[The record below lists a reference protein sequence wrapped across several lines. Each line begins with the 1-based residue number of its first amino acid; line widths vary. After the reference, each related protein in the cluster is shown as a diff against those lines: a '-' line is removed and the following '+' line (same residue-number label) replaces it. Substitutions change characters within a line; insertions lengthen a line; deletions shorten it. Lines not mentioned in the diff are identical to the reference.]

1 MPTTETVSRPGA
13 PGTIALRDA
22 PAGLPD
28 ARSLDGLRPPTIAE
42 SGDPFS
48 TARVL
53 HLVARLERG
62 RPIRLDDLVAALN
75 AKHLDWLFDR
85 RVVAD
90 ALLALQVNWMADY
103 RNASGIV
110 LEKGPYGP
118 TVSIEESSRV
128 DPWIVRQVE
137 REIAACRRA
146 LDDFSRL
153 DRVAGDG

>member
-13 PGTIALRDA
+13 PGTIALGDA

-28 ARSLDGLRPPTIAE
+28 ARSLEDLRPPTIAE

-53 HLVARLERG
+53 HLVARVERG
-62 RPIRLDDLVAALN
+62 RPIRLDDIVDALN
-75 AKHLDWLFDR
+75 AQHLDWLFDR

-90 ALLALQVNWMADY
+90 AFLALQVNWMADY
-103 RNASGIV
+103 RNVSGIL
-110 LEKGPYGP
+110 LEEGPYGP
-118 TVSIEESSRV
+118 TVTIEESSRV

-153 DRVAGDG
+153 DRVTGDG